1 MITGSDAFFAIDGN
15 QNFFPKS
22 YYLEY
27 LDENGQWRPLES
39 TSGYKVVMS
48 GYSNVTFNPVV
59 TTGLR
64 LTMTP
69 SKDGSAILKWKV
81 YGWNYGLSLDV
92 TSLKETVGVG
102 DALVAREES
111 GLVAGGDF
119 AALKEKL
126 EAAKEFLD
134 EMKTVEIT
142 MESQLEEYEAEA
154 RALEEAIAQ
163 TIAKFRA
170 KDNNLAFLA
179 GVTTSF
185 VSGHE
190 VWKQ

>member
-1 MITGSDAFFAIDGN
+1 M
-15 QNFFPKS
+15 
-22 YYLEY
+22 
-27 LDENGQWRPLES
+27 ES

-126 EAAKEFLD
+126 EAAKELSL
-134 EMKTVEIT
+134 IH
-142 MESQLEEYEAEA
+142 
-154 RALEEAIAQ
+154 I
-163 TIAKFRA
+163 
-170 KDNNLAFLA
+170 
-179 GVTTSF
+179 
-185 VSGHE
+185 
-190 VWKQ
+190 

>member
-1 MITGSDAFFAIDGN
+1 MGRGAWQNWGDGSQNTNAWVSYTWDSPKVITGSDAFFAIDGN

-92 TSLKETVGVG
+92 TSLKELSAWATP
-102 DALVAREES
+102 LLRERKAD
-111 GLVAGGDF
+111 L
-119 AALKEKL
+119 LP
-126 EAAKEFLD
+126 
-134 EMKTVEIT
+134 
-142 MESQLEEYEAEA
+142 AETL
-154 RALEEAIAQ
+154 R
-163 TIAKFRA
+163 R
-170 KDNNLAFLA
+170 
-179 GVTTSF
+179 
-185 VSGHE
+185 
-190 VWKQ
+190 

>member
-1 MITGSDAFFAIDGN
+1 MGDRSTSDGPSILITHEEPTDSYQWGSGAWQNWGDGSQNTNAWVSYTWDSPKVITGSDAFFAIDGN

-81 YGWNYGLSLDV
+81 YAG
-92 TSLKETVGVG
+92 TTV
-102 DALVAREES
+102 
-111 GLVAGGDF
+111 
-119 AALKEKL
+119 
-126 EAAKEFLD
+126 
-134 EMKTVEIT
+134 
-142 MESQLEEYEAEA
+142 
-154 RALEEAIAQ
+154 
-163 TIAKFRA
+163 
-170 KDNNLAFLA
+170 
-179 GVTTSF
+179 
-185 VSGHE
+185 
-190 VWKQ
+190 